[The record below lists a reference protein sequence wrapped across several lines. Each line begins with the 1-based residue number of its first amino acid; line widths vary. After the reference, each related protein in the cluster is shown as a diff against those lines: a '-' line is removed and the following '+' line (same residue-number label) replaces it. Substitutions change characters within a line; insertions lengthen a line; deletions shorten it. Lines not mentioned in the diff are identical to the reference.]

1 MSIKA
6 RLRIAIVALVALVVI
21 GMSAL
26 YLYDFIRLTFT
37 EARERADF
45 IAKDVKGNLA
55 DHVQHETA
63 VRGLKPITLDEWKQ
77 AWTDIIRSDPNV
89 TEMLKR
95 TLGDSKLVAAILV
108 TDDKG
113 QVLAASGPA
122 TPGTKLEPVHDF
134 KDLKDRNWIENLRDL
149 MTRRENYSTTLPIG
163 ISFKGQQVVLFHITV
178 LIQSVFLRTYD
189 VYPTL
194 KILGL
199 TFASALFIAIF
210 LGSVLPTLMLNPL
223 ERVGRK
229 IDRIREGQFDTPTL
243 PMQREAIEFAAV
255 QSKLNLLGEQFRGA
269 RQDALELRSNV
280 EQLLEKLE
288 EAVLFFDNTGR
299 LMMAGD
305 AAERMLGKS
314 HDQMIGH
321 RLDELF
327 PPSTVLGGVIRTA
340 LETRQSVHDLPVT
353 ISRDGS
359 GPDGSSRD
367 GSSKVRLLASVEV
380 LRKGSAQDQMGTL
393 VKLRDVDSRRQLER
407 QLDISSRLAAISR
420 LTGGVAHEIK
430 NPLNAIALHLEV
442 LRSKL
447 ETDEPEV
454 DVIAREIKRLDN
466 VVKTFLTFNRPIEL
480 QARPLDLDQVVQQV
494 LALVSVDAEAKNI
507 RIETV
512 LTDKLWLNGDP
523 DLLKQAILNV
533 VNNGLEAMAEGGKLV
548 IRTEWIADEC
558 QIRVIDGGPGI
569 PPEIQD
575 RIFNLYFTTK
585 QQGSGI
591 GLATTFRVVQLHS
604 GTIDFVSE
612 PGRGTTFRLRFPGMA
627 DYHGE
632 AHTSATATS

>member
-21 GMSAL
+21 GMSML
-26 YLYDFIRLTFT
+26 YLYDFTSMTFT
-37 EARERADF
+37 GAAERADF

-55 DHVQHETA
+55 DHLQRETDA
-63 VRGLKPITLDEWKQ
+63 RGLKPASIQEWKQ
-77 AWTDIIRSDPNV
+77 VWTDIIRNDPAV
-89 TEMLKR
+89 TALLKR
-95 TLGDSKLVAAILV
+95 TLGDSNLVAAILV
-108 TDDKG
+108 TDESG
-113 QVLAASGPA
+113 HVLAASGPA
-122 TPGTKLEPVHDF
+122 IPGMQLAPVHDF
-134 KDLKDRNWIENLRDL
+134 RELKGRSWIENLRDL
-149 MTRRENYSTTLPIG
+149 MTRREDYSTTLPVG
-163 ISFKGQQVVLFHITV
+163 ISSNTNQVVLFNITV
-178 LIQSVFLRTYD
+178 WIQSVFVKHD
-189 VYPTL
+189 VYPTF

-199 TFASALFIAIF
+199 TFFSSLFIAIF
-210 LGSVLPTLMLNPL
+210 LGSVLPSLMLNPL
-223 ERVGRK
+223 ERVSRS
-229 IDRIREGQFDTPTL
+229 IDMIRAGQFDTAIL
-243 PMQREAIEFAAV
+243 PLQRESSEFAAV
-255 QSKLNLLGEQFRGA
+255 HSKLSLLGEQYRGA

-305 AAERMLGKS
+305 AAQRMLGKS
-314 HDQMIGH
+314 HDEMVGH
-321 RLDELF
+321 GLDELF
-327 PPSTVLGGVIRTA
+327 PPSTVLGEVIGNA
-340 LETRQSVHDLPVT
+340 LLTRQSVQDQPVT

-359 GPDGSSRD
+359 GT
-367 GSSKVRLLASVEV
+367 VRLLISVEV
-380 LRKGSAQDQMGTL
+380 LRKGSGPDQMGTL

-430 NPLNAIALHLEV
+430 NPLNAMALHLEV
-442 LRSKL
+442 LRSRL
-447 ETDEPEV
+447 ETEQPEV
-454 DVIAREIKRLDN
+454 EVIAREIKRLDT

-480 QARPLDLDQVVQQV
+480 QARPLDLDLVMQQV

-512 LTDKLWLNGDP
+512 LTSKLWLNGDP

-533 VNNGLEAMAEGGKLV
+533 VYNALEAMAEGGKLV
-548 IRTEWIADEC
+548 IQTEWNADEC
-558 QIRVIDGGPGI
+558 QIRITDDGPGI
-569 PPEIQD
+569 PPDIQD

-591 GLATTFRVVQLHS
+591 GLATAFRVVQLHS

-612 PGRGTTFRLRFPGMA
+612 PGRGTTFRLRFPGMV

-632 AHTSATATS
+632 ARTSATGTS

>member
-21 GMSAL
+21 GMSML
-26 YLYDFIRLTFT
+26 YLYDFTGMTFT
-37 EARERADF
+37 GAAERADF

-55 DHVQHETA
+55 DHLQRETDA
-63 VRGLKPITLDEWKQ
+63 RGLKPASIQEWKQ
-77 AWTDIIRSDPNV
+77 VWTDIIRNDPAV
-89 TEMLKR
+89 TALLKR
-95 TLGDSKLVAAILV
+95 TLGDSNLVAAILV
-108 TDDKG
+108 TDESG
-113 QVLAASGPA
+113 HVLAASGPA
-122 TPGTKLEPVHDF
+122 IPGMKLAPVHDF
-134 KDLKDRNWIENLRDL
+134 RELKGRSWIANLRDL
-149 MTRRENYSTTLPIG
+149 MTRREDYSTTLQVG
-163 ISFKGQQVVLFHITV
+163 ISSNTNQVVLFNITV
-178 LIQSVFLRTYD
+178 WIQSVFLKHD
-189 VYPTL
+189 VYPTF

-199 TFASALFIAIF
+199 TFASSLFIAIF
-210 LGSVLPTLMLNPL
+210 LGSVLPSLMLNPL
-223 ERVGRK
+223 ERVSRS
-229 IDRIREGQFDTPTL
+229 IDMIRAGQFDTAIL
-243 PMQREAIEFAAV
+243 PLQRESSEFAAV
-255 QSKLNLLGEQFRGA
+255 HSKLSLLGEQYRGA

-305 AAERMLGKS
+305 AAQRMLGKS
-314 HDQMIGH
+314 HDEMVGH
-321 RLDELF
+321 GLDELF
-327 PPSTVLGGVIRTA
+327 PPSTVLGEMIGSA
-340 LETRQSVHDLPVT
+340 LLTRQSVQDQPVT

-359 GPDGSSRD
+359 GT
-367 GSSKVRLLASVEV
+367 VRLLVSVEV
-380 LRKGSAQDQMGTL
+380 LRKGSGPDQMGTL

-407 QLDISSRLAAISR
+407 QLDIASRLAAISR

-430 NPLNAIALHLEV
+430 NPLNAMALHLEV
-442 LRSKL
+442 LRSRL
-447 ETDEPEV
+447 ESEQPEV
-454 DVIAREIKRLDN
+454 EVIAREIKRLDT

-480 QARPLDLDQVVQQV
+480 QARPLDLDQVMQQV

-512 LTDKLWLNGDP
+512 LTAKLWLNGDP
-523 DLLKQAILNV
+523 DLLKQAILNIV
-533 VNNGLEAMAEGGKLV
+533 YNALEAMAEGGKLV
-548 IRTEWIADEC
+548 IQTEWNADEC
-558 QIRVIDGGPGI
+558 QIRITDDGPGI

-591 GLATTFRVVQLHS
+591 GLATAFRVVQLHS

-612 PGRGTTFRLRFPGMA
+612 PGRGTTFRLRFPGMV

-632 AHTSATATS
+632 ARTSTTGTS

>member
-6 RLRIAIVALVALVVI
+6 RLRIAIVALVALVVF

-26 YLYDFIRLTFT
+26 YLFAFTSTTF
-37 EARERADF
+37 ADASERADF
-45 IAKDVKGNLA
+45 IAKQVKNNLV
-55 DHVQHETA
+55 DHLQRETA
-63 VRGLKPITLDEWKQ
+63 ARGLQPSSLEESRL
-77 AWTDIIRSDPNV
+77 AWTEIIRGDPKV
-89 TEMLKR
+89 TDMLKR
-95 TLGDSKLVAAILV
+95 AWGDETLVADILV
-108 TDDKG
+108 TDEKG
-113 QVLAASGPA
+113 RVLAAAGP
-122 TPGTKLEPVHDF
+122 TKLGAKIERVHDF
-134 KDLKDRNWIENLRDL
+134 EELKVRNWIENLRDL
-149 MTRRENYSTTLPIG
+149 MTRREDYSTTLPIG
-163 ISFKGQQVVLFHITV
+163 ISGKNQQVVLFNITV
-178 LIQSVFLRTYD
+178 LIKSVFLKNN

-194 KILGL
+194 KALALAFG
-199 TFASALFIAIF
+199 AALFIAIF
-210 LGSVLPTLMLNPL
+210 LGSVLPSVMLDPL
-223 ERVGRK
+223 ERVGRS
-229 IDRIREGQFDTPTL
+229 IDMIRAGQFDTAIL
-243 PMQREAIEFAAV
+243 PLREASEFAAV
-255 QSKLNLLGEQFRGA
+255 HSKLSLLGEQYRGA

-280 EQLLEKLE
+280 EQLLQKLE

-299 LMMAGD
+299 LMMAGE

-314 HDQMIGH
+314 HDQMIGTG
-321 RLDELF
+321 LDELF
-327 PPSTVLGGVIRTA
+327 PPSTVLGGVIGNA
-340 LETRQSVHDLPVT
+340 VKTRQSVHSQPVT

-359 GPDGSSRD
+359 SN
-367 GSSKVRLLASVEV
+367 VRLLVSVEV
-380 LRKGSAQDQMGTL
+380 LRKGLGDQMGTL

-407 QLDISSRLAAISR
+407 QLDVSSRLAAISR

-430 NPLNAIALHLEV
+430 NPLNAMALHLEV
-442 LRSKL
+442 LRSRL
-447 ETDEPEV
+447 DTEQPEV

-466 VVKTFLTFNRPIEL
+466 VVKTFLNFNRPIEL
-480 QARPLDLDQVVQQV
+480 QARPLDLDEVVQQV

-507 RIETV
+507 HIETE

-533 VNNGLEAMAEGGKLV
+533 VNNGLEAMSEGGKLV

-558 QIRVIDGGPGI
+558 QIRVTDAGSGI
-569 PPEIQD
+569 APEIQEK
-575 RIFNLYFTTK
+575 IFNLYFTTK

-632 AHTSATATS
+632 ARTSATGTS